1 MNSIFVISYFGEQF
15 ITKYSYFYGL
25 STYWYKKENQQ
36 KVYNTE
42 KKKKKPQQNQKLNH
56 KMDQD
61 SYHFTALIDMS
72 RLLYFG
78 SRDKIY
84 TCSIS
89 QYHTNTKMTL
99 SSLYAFGK

>member
-1 MNSIFVISYFGEQF
+1 MYHILESNLLQSILIFMVEVLTDIKRKINKRFTTQRRR
-15 ITKYSYFYGL
+15 
-25 STYWYKKENQQ
+25 
-36 KVYNTE
+36 
-42 KKKKKPQQNQKLNH
+42 KKKPQQNQKLNH

-61 SYHFTALIDMS
+61 SYHFTALFDMS

-84 TCSIS
+84 TCSIL

>member
-1 MNSIFVISYFGEQF
+1 
-15 ITKYSYFYGL
+15 
-25 STYWYKKENQQ
+25 
-36 KVYNTE
+36 
-42 KKKKKPQQNQKLNH
+42 
-56 KMDQD
+56 MDQD

-84 TCSIS
+84 TCSLL